1 MVAIARLA
9 GLEFAAVFAGR
20 CNSRIPGAKQE
31 NGGDHH
37 AILRHLRQL
46 MTLEAPLTKLEAQQR
61 CMAEVP
67 NAYPEAFKKAWAQL
81 EPSRKRA
88 RGKHGRRAH

>member
-9 GLEFAAVFAGR
+9 GLEFAAVFSGR
-20 CNSRIPGAKQE
+20 CNSRIPARNRKTAATT
-31 NGGDHH
+31 H

-46 MTLEAPLTKLEAQQR
+46 MTPEAPLTKLEAQQR

-81 EPSRKRA
+81 EPSCKRA